1 MSDSPLPDLTRQPL
15 DIQHATDPEDNHGL
29 ARRIPHLGHT
39 LLFFSILTFC
49 ILLCIAVALAAVHGA
64 SQETA
69 LRHPLAAAMG
79 QVAGYGLTFLIAVP
93 LYPNLWTVSFWQGI
107 HWTAR
112 PARLH
117 WWKLVLLG
125 IALSL
130 LAQLADRYI
139 NSPSDSDVLQL
150 FSTRLSAWL
159 TVILGTFIPSFVEEV
174 AFRGFLL
181 PSLATAYDWLSL
193 ERKPAALQRWEQT
206 TNHTAAA
213 WVFGATFSSVAFTA
227 LHGFQ
232 IHWAKGPLAV
242 LFTVSLAF
250 CAVRIYYRS
259 VAASTLVHMAYD
271 ALIFAEMVIATGG
284 FRHLEKLQ

>member
-1 MSDSPLPDLTRQPL
+1 MSDSPLPDLTRPPL
-15 DIQHATDPEDNHGL
+15 DIQHDTDPEGNHGL

-39 LLFFSILTFC
+39 LLFFSICAFC
-49 ILLCIAVALAAVHGA
+49 ILLCIAVALAIVHGT

-69 LRHPLAAAMG
+69 AHHPLAAAMG

-93 LYPNLWTVSFWQGI
+93 LYPNLWTVTFWQGI
-107 HWTAR
+107 HWTPR
-112 PARLH
+112 PAKLH

-125 IALSL
+125 LGLSV
-130 LAQLADRYI
+130 LAQVSERFISAPTDT
-139 NSPSDSDVLQL
+139 DVLQL
-150 FSTRLSAWL
+150 FSTPLSAWL
-159 TVILGTFIPSFVEEV
+159 TVILGTFIPTFVEEV

-206 TNHTAAA
+206 TNHTVPAWIFAA
-213 WVFGATFSSVAFTA
+213 VFSSLAFTA
-227 LHGFQ
+227 LHSFQ
-232 IHWAKGPLAV
+232 LHGSKGPLLV
-242 LFTVSLAF
+242 LFAVSLAF
-250 CAVRIYYRS
+250 CAVRIHFRS

-284 FRHLEKLQ
+284 FRHLDKLR